1 MMKRIFALCL
11 SLLAAG
17 VSAQE
22 RIPLDSRSGHIRW
35 EVRPSEGDALPSVP
49 AIVPGCVFA
58 SYVAAGVEADPN
70 FGDNAYR
77 TDKSRYDRNFRYTGL
92 FPTPP
97 VGEGRTL
104 WLRFEGVNRKGTVRL
119 NGHQLGHL
127 DGFMQPG
134 DYDITRLVAPG
145 GENRL
150 EVEVEWVGYPVPN
163 FRSPTYISSAGWDWM
178 PYAPGLLSGIT
189 DDVYLSLSG
198 DVRLVEP
205 WVRTKV
211 PDREHAKVELLTDVE
226 NRSDKACEGVLR
238 GEIRPGGIAFS
249 HPVRLEAGE
258 RRTIRLTEREVPG
271 LAVEHPQLWW
281 PNGMGDPA
289 LYTCRLAFETDG
301 RQSDARTV
309 TFGIREYGYE
319 WHDGIFRLKINGE
332 PVYVKGGNWGMSE
345 WLLRCRGE
353 EYDTRVALHRH
364 MHFNMIRNWIG
375 STTDE
380 EFYDACDRHGIMV
393 WDDFWLNSHPN
404 LPHDLGAFQQNAVEK
419 IKRLRNHPSI
429 AVWCGDN
436 EGVPLAP
443 LNEWLREDVKAF
455 DGGDRWYQPI
465 SREYGFSG
473 SGPWVNAHPI
483 WYFTAHP
490 LGYGDHK
497 LDGWGFRTEIGSAVF
512 TNYESYKKFMP
523 EPERWPASPG
533 MLDKHFFGNSAGN
546 ARPTRYFA
554 AVEYNYGKA
563 AGAEDFC
570 RKAQLLNI
578 EVNKAMYEGWQH
590 HLWNDASGILTW
602 MSQSAYPSFVWQTYD
617 YYYDLNGA
625 YWGVRKACEPLHIQW
640 SYADNTV
647 KVVNASGEAY
657 NGLRATAA
665 VYNMDGSEVK
675 RYAQRAA
682 LSSLPNTAVKV
693 MTLPFPEDRNL
704 ARGKKTVASSS
715 ENDGAH
721 AAKSVTD
728 GNTGSSW
735 RSGGPGEQWVMVD
748 LGAPTEFSD
757 IVLTWE
763 SEAAKAYEILASD
776 DAEEWRTVYTSGK
789 PSTPID
795 RIRIDP
801 VTARYV
807 KLQGTAPHDDWQLVL
822 FEMELYGPETP
833 AKELSPVHFIRLRLT
848 DDAGNLLSENFYWRS
863 NRLGDYRALNDL
875 EPAKLDVRTKAETVD
890 GKRIIRAT
898 VTNRGRSVAFA
909 VRLMPVYASTGE
921 QILPV
926 IMDDV
931 LVNFDPDRALRTAQT
946 FGDLASS
953 QEGSPGHQLL
963 YFTCHPHMAD
973 MLRKAVP
980 GVGLYVME
988 RGTIREEE

>member
-436 EGVPLAP
+436 EGVPQAP
-443 LNEWLREDVKAF
+443 LDDWLRGDVAHY
-455 DGGDRWYQPI
+455 DGGDRLYQSI
-465 SREYGFSG
+465 SNAQGLSG
-473 SGPWVNAHPI
+473 SGPWANFHPG
-483 WYFTAHP
+483 WYFAAYP
-490 LGYGDHK
+490 MPYGYKGRPA
-497 LDGWGFRTEIGSAVF
+497 WGFRTEIGTAVF
-512 TNYESYKKFMP
+512 TTFESFRKFMP
-523 EPERWPASPG
+523 EESWWPRND
-533 MLDKHFFGNSAGN
+533 MWDKHFFGKSAAN
-546 ARPTRYFA
+546 AAPDKYFETVA
-554 AVEYNYGKA
+554 ENYGEA
-563 AGAEDFC
+563 DGIEDFC

-682 LSSLPNTAVKV
+682 LSSLPNTATRV

-715 ENDGAH
+715 ENDDSH

-776 DAEEWRTVYTSGK
+776 DAEEWRTVYTSCK

-833 AKELSPVHFIRLRLT
+833 AEELSPVHFIRLRLT

-926 IMDDV
+926 IMDD
-931 LVNFDPDRALRTAQT
+931 N
-946 FGDLASS
+946 
-953 QEGSPGHQLL
+953 
-963 YFTCHPHMAD
+963 YFTL
-973 MLRKAVP
+973 LRGETRKVDIEIDESLLGEDTYKLVARP
-980 GVGLYVME
+980 YND
-988 RGTIREEE
+988 

>member
-1 MMKRIFALCL
+1 MRTLPRPKKTHAMIKRIFALCL

-22 RIPLDSRSGHIRW
+22 CIPLDSRSGHIRW
-35 EVRPSEGDALPSVP
+35 EVRPSEGDALPAVP

-58 SYVAAGVEADPN
+58 SYVAAGVEADPK

-134 DYDITRLVAPG
+134 DYDITRLVAPD

-289 LYTCRLAFETDG
+289 LYTCRLVFETDG

-380 EFYDACDRHGIMV
+380 EFYDACDRHGIMI

-436 EGVPLAP
+436 EGVPQAP
-443 LNEWLREDVKAF
+443 LDDWLRGDVAHY
-455 DGGDRWYQPI
+455 DGGDRLYQSI
-465 SREYGFSG
+465 SNAQGLSG
-473 SGPWVNAHPI
+473 SGPWANFHPG
-483 WYFTAHP
+483 WYFAAYP
-490 LGYGDHK
+490 MPYGYKGRPA
-497 LDGWGFRTEIGSAVF
+497 WGFRTEIGTAVF
-512 TNYESYKKFMP
+512 TTFESFRKFMP
-523 EPERWPASPG
+523 EESWWPRND
-533 MLDKHFFGNSAGN
+533 MWDKHFFGKSAAN
-546 ARPTRYFA
+546 AAPDKYFETVA
-554 AVEYNYGKA
+554 ENYGEA
-563 AGAEDFC
+563 DGIEDFC
-570 RKAQLLNI
+570 RKAQLLNL

-590 HLWNDASGILTW
+590 HMWDDATGIMTW
-602 MSQSAYPSFVWQTYD
+602 MSQPAYPSFVWQTYD

-715 ENDGAH
+715 ENDDSH

-776 DAEEWRTVYTSGK
+776 DASTWRTVYTSGK

-795 RIRIDP
+795 QIRIDP

-833 AKELSPVHFIRLRLT
+833 AEELSPVHFIRLRLT

-926 IMDDV
+926 IMDD
-931 LVNFDPDRALRTAQT
+931 N
-946 FGDLASS
+946 
-953 QEGSPGHQLL
+953 
-963 YFTCHPHMAD
+963 YFTL
-973 MLRKAVP
+973 LRGETRKVDIEIDESLLGDDTYKLVARP
-980 GVGLYVME
+980 YND
-988 RGTIREEE
+988 

>member
-1 MMKRIFALCL
+1 MRTLPRPKKTHAMIKRIFALCL

-22 RIPLDSRSGHIRW
+22 CIPLDSRSGHIRW
-35 EVRPSEGDALPSVP
+35 EVRPSEGDALPAVP

-134 DYDITRLVAPG
+134 DYDITRLVAPD

-289 LYTCRLAFETDG
+289 LYTCRLVFETDG

-380 EFYDACDRHGIMV
+380 EFYDACDRHGIMI

-436 EGVPLAP
+436 EGVPQAP
-443 LNEWLREDVKAF
+443 LDDWLRGDVAHY
-455 DGGDRWYQPI
+455 DGGDRLYQSI
-465 SREYGFSG
+465 SNAQGLSG
-473 SGPWVNAHPI
+473 SGPWANFHPG
-483 WYFTAHP
+483 WYFAAYP
-490 LGYGDHK
+490 MPYGYKGRPA
-497 LDGWGFRTEIGSAVF
+497 WGFRTEIGTAVF
-512 TNYESYKKFMP
+512 TTFESFRKFMP
-523 EPERWPASPG
+523 EESWWPRND
-533 MLDKHFFGNSAGN
+533 MWDKHFFGKSAAN
-546 ARPTRYFA
+546 AAPDKYFETVA
-554 AVEYNYGKA
+554 ENYGEA
-563 AGAEDFC
+563 DGIEDFC
-570 RKAQLLNI
+570 RKAQLLNL

-590 HLWNDASGILTW
+590 HMWDDATGIMTW
-602 MSQSAYPSFVWQTYD
+602 MSQPAYPSLVWQTYD
-617 YYYDLNGA
+617 YYLDPTGA
-625 YWGVRKACEPLHIQW
+625 YWGIRKACEPVHIQW
-640 SYADNTV
+640 SHADNSV
-647 KVVNASGEAY
+647 KAVNTTREP
-657 NGLRATAA
+657 LEATATA
-665 VYNMDGSEVK
+665 RVYDLDGRLLPQFTQQLRVSL
-675 RYAQRAA
+675 AA
-682 LSSLPNTAVKV
+682 NTARS
-693 MTLPFPEDRNL
+693 LFDLNFSEGNL
-704 ARGKKTVASSS
+704 ARNRPVKASSS
-715 ENDGAH
+715 SPDGAGAGALH
-721 AAKSVTD
+721 RQR
-728 GNTGSSW
+728 TGF
-735 RSGGPGEQWVMVD
+735 RD
-748 LGAPTEFSD
+748 RRRGAPRGIGGGSAD
-757 IVLTWE
+757 RRRAGQP
-763 SEAAKAYEILASD
+763 AAGS
-776 DAEEWRTVYTSGK
+776 
-789 PSTPID
+789 
-795 RIRIDP
+795 
-801 VTARYV
+801 
-807 KLQGTAPHDDWQLVL
+807 
-822 FEMELYGPETP
+822 
-833 AKELSPVHFIRLRLT
+833 
-848 DDAGNLLSENFYWRS
+848 DAGAAY
-863 NRLGDYRALNDL
+863 
-875 EPAKLDVRTKAETVD
+875 
-890 GKRIIRAT
+890 
-898 VTNRGRSVAFA
+898 GRSPRHPRSRRSAGHGASFA
-909 VRLMPVYASTGE
+909 
-921 QILPV
+921 
-926 IMDDV
+926 
-931 LVNFDPDRALRTAQT
+931 DPAER
-946 FGDLASS
+946 
-953 QEGSPGHQLL
+953 H
-963 YFTCHPHMAD
+963 
-973 MLRKAVP
+973 
-980 GVGLYVME
+980 GLY
-988 RGTIREEE
+988 RPQPHHRRA

>member
-1 MMKRIFALCL
+1 MIKRIFALCL

-22 RIPLDSRSGHIRW
+22 CIPLDSRSGHIRW
-35 EVRPSEGDALPSVP
+35 EVRPSEGDALPAVP

-70 FGDNAYR
+70 FGDNAY
-77 TDKSRYDRNFRYTGL
+77 KSRYDRNFRYTGL

-134 DYDITRLVAPG
+134 DYDITRLVAPD

-289 LYTCRLAFETDG
+289 LYTCRLVFETDG

-380 EFYDACDRHGIMV
+380 EFYDACDRHGIMI

-436 EGVPLAP
+436 EGVPQAP
-443 LNEWLREDVKAF
+443 LDDWLRGDVAHY
-455 DGGDRWYQPI
+455 DGGDRLYQSI
-465 SREYGFSG
+465 SNAQGLSG
-473 SGPWVNAHPI
+473 SGPWANFHPG
-483 WYFTAHP
+483 WYFAAYP
-490 LGYGDHK
+490 MPYGYKGRPA
-497 LDGWGFRTEIGSAVF
+497 WGFRTEIGTAVF
-512 TNYESYKKFMP
+512 TTFESFRKFMP
-523 EPERWPASPG
+523 EESWWPRND
-533 MLDKHFFGNSAGN
+533 MWDKHFFGKSAAN
-546 ARPTRYFA
+546 AAPDKYFETVA
-554 AVEYNYGKA
+554 ENYGEA
-563 AGAEDFC
+563 DGIEDFC

-715 ENDGAH
+715 ENDDSH

-776 DAEEWRTVYTSGK
+776 DASTWRTVYTSGK

-795 RIRIDP
+795 QIRIDP

-833 AKELSPVHFIRLRLT
+833 AEELSPVHFIRLRLT

-926 IMDDV
+926 IMDD
-931 LVNFDPDRALRTAQT
+931 N
-946 FGDLASS
+946 
-953 QEGSPGHQLL
+953 
-963 YFTCHPHMAD
+963 YFTL
-973 MLRKAVP
+973 LRGETRKVDIEIDESLLGDDTYKLVARP
-980 GVGLYVME
+980 YND
-988 RGTIREEE
+988 

>member
-11 SLLAAG
+11 SLLASG

-35 EVRPSEGDALPSVP
+35 EVRPSEGDALPAVP

-134 DYDITRLVAPG
+134 DYDITRLVAPD

-198 DVRLVEP
+198 DVRLIEP

-436 EGVPLAP
+436 EGVPQAP
-443 LNEWLREDVKAF
+443 LDDWLRGDVAHY
-455 DGGDRWYQPI
+455 DGGDRLYQSI
-465 SREYGFSG
+465 SNAQGLSG
-473 SGPWVNAHPI
+473 SGPWANFHPG
-483 WYFTAHP
+483 WYFAAYP
-490 LGYGDHK
+490 MPYGYKGRPA
-497 LDGWGFRTEIGSAVF
+497 WGFRTEIGTAVF
-512 TNYESYKKFMP
+512 TTLESFRKFMP
-523 EPERWPASPG
+523 EESWWPRND
-533 MLDKHFFGNSAGN
+533 MWDKHFFGKSAAN
-546 ARPTRYFA
+546 AAPDKYFETVA
-554 AVEYNYGKA
+554 ENYGEA
-563 AGAEDFC
+563 DGIEDFC
-570 RKAQLLNI
+570 RKAQLLNL

-590 HLWNDASGILTW
+590 HMWDDATGIMTW
-602 MSQSAYPSFVWQTYD
+602 MSQPAYPSLVWQTYD
-617 YYYDLNGA
+617 YYLDPTGA
-625 YWGVRKACEPLHIQW
+625 YWGIRKACEPVHIQW
-640 SYADNTV
+640 SHADNSV
-647 KVVNASGEAY
+647 KAVNTTREP
-657 NGLRATAA
+657 LEATATA
-665 VYNMDGSEVK
+665 RVYDLDGRLLPQFTQQLRVSL
-675 RYAQRAA
+675 AA
-682 LSSLPNTAVKV
+682 NTARS
-693 MTLPFPEDRNL
+693 LFDLNFSEGNL
-704 ARGKKTVASSS
+704 ARNRPVKASSS
-715 ENDGAH
+715 SPDGAGAGALTDGNDSSRWASEYNDDQWIEVDLGERRAFTEVVLRWEDAH
-721 AAKSVTD
+721 AAAYKLQLSDD
-728 GNTGSSW
+728 GRTW
-735 RSGGPGEQWVMVD
+735 RDVYETQDAQGGEQTIP
-748 LGAPTEFSD
+748 LP
-757 IVLTWE
+757 LQQ
-763 SEAAKAYEILASD
+763 
-776 DAEEWRTVYTSGK
+776 
-789 PSTPID
+789 
-795 RIRIDP
+795 
-801 VTARYV
+801 ARYV
-807 KLQGTAPHDDWQLVL
+807 RMLGLRRATQWGYSLY
-822 FEMELYGPETP
+822 EMEVYRRD
-833 AKELSPVHFIRLRLT
+833 AKAPKLSPVHFIRLELT
-848 DDAGNLLSENFYWRS
+848 DRDGRLLSDNFYWRAT
-863 NRLGDYRALNDL
+863 RRGDYTALNTL
-875 EPAKLDVRTKAETVD
+875 APAKLQVRSQLTAAGGRKVIRTTV
-890 GKRIIRAT
+890 RN
-898 VTNRGRSVAFA
+898 VGRSVAFA
-909 VRLMPVYASTGE
+909 VHVQPYRRSDGE
-921 QILPV
+921 RILPYV
-926 IMDDV
+926 ADD
-931 LVNFDPDRALRTAQT
+931 N
-946 FGDLASS
+946 
-953 QEGSPGHQLL
+953 
-963 YFTCHPHMAD
+963 YFTLLQGESRQIDFEFDASLLPDDRYTVRAEAYN
-973 MLRKAVP
+973 R
-980 GVGLYVME
+980 
-988 RGTIREEE
+988 